1 MDEAGTV
8 VGRAGVPHDTS
19 YPHPGWAEQAPDA
32 WMRGLREAV
41 RLVVRSSGVP
51 AASVVALG
59 IAAQVDGIVA
69 LDDGG
74 RPLGPAPI
82 WMDRRATDETERLLR
97 ALPATDIRAMTG
109 LNPDASHGAPKVAWL
124 RSHVDGAATYLV
136 PAAYAVWV
144 LTAER
149 VQDPANASCM
159 LLWDVRAGAWSDPL
173 MRVFDLG
180 PEQLAAVRD
189 ATDVAGTLRPAE
201 AEALG
206 LSERCRVVVGT
217 GDEHA
222 ACLAAGVLAPG
233 IIADVTGTAEP
244 VAAASLEPITDEEG
258 LLETHAHAAPGRWL
272 IENPGFVSGGSV
284 LWLAE
289 HVLGC
294 ERDEVDVLAAGAPAG
309 SDGAL
314 FLPALGGSLAP
325 RWNEHARGVFS
336 GLALSHDRHHLARAV
351 LEGCAYA
358 LRDIVDRLAELG
370 LGGDTMRVVGGG
382 ARSRTWLQIKADVT
396 GLAIDVLAEPEATA
410 LGAAMLAGVG
420 AGWYRDVD
428 EAVVATL
435 RLAERG
441 IQPDPA
447 NREVYREAYGSYRTL
462 FDAVEPTFTRPAA
475 AIA

>member
-1 MDEAGTV
+1 
-8 VGRAGVPHDTS
+8 
-19 YPHPGWAEQAPDA
+19 
-32 WMRGLREAV
+32 MRGLRGAV
-41 RLVVRSSGVP
+41 RQVLRSSGVP
-51 AASVVALG
+51 SASVAALG

-69 LDDGG
+69 LDEGG

-97 ALPATDIRAMTG
+97 ELSASEIRAVTG

-124 RSHVDGAATYLV
+124 RTHVDGTATYLV

-144 LTAER
+144 LTGER
-149 VQDPANASCM
+149 AQDPANASCM
-159 LLWDVRAGAWSDPL
+159 LLWDVRAGEWSERL
-173 MRVFDLG
+173 MRAFDIA
-180 PEQLAAVRD
+180 PAQLAPVRS
-189 ATDVAGTLRPAE
+189 ATDVVGTLRPAE

-233 IIADVTGTAEP
+233 VIADVTGTAEP
-244 VAAASLEPITDEEG
+244 VAAASLDPITDDQG
-258 LLETHAHAAPGRWL
+258 LLETHGHAAPGRWL

-289 HVLGC
+289 RVLGC
-294 ERDEVDVLAAGAPAG
+294 DRDDVDGLAAGAPPGA
-309 SDGAL
+309 DGAL

-336 GLALSHDRHHLARAV
+336 GLALSQDRHHLARAV

-382 ARSRTWLQIKADVT
+382 ARSATWLQVKADVT
-396 GLAIDVLAEPEATA
+396 GLAIDVLEEPEATA
-410 LGAAMLAGVG
+410 LGGAMLAGVG

-428 EAVVATL
+428 EAVAATL
-435 RLAERG
+435 RLAERR
-441 IQPDPA
+441 IEPDPA
-447 NREVYREAYGSYRTL
+447 NRDVYRDGYASYRAL
-462 FDAVEPTFTRPAA
+462 FDAVEPTFTPASA
-475 AIA
+475 GIA